1 MKTKAIIFGSLA
13 GVIALWT
20 GWLLLIQRYTISKLP
35 IALDRSPSIGEFGAF
50 GDSFGAFSALM
61 AASAAAAA
69 FIAYFRQQ
77 RDTSI
82 QEFERNFLVLLNN
95 LQLIV
100 SQVDLLRHEPDE
112 MESLR
117 AALAA
122 DDINRLE
129 FRVRRSLT
137 PYRTHL
143 NGRDAIRT
151 MLAILRSQIDDQEKF
166 KDSKQIAREFESF
179 YNRWHD
185 DLGHYFRTCYHIFR
199 MIDENCPQDPQ
210 RYARMARAHLSSSET
225 ILLAYNCSVGR
236 GRFKFKGLAEKY
248 SLFHNYH
255 LDPSLD
261 FFRHERDFFLR
272 MMDNNAFR
280 IDEDGPF
287 EYT

>member
-1 MKTKAIIFGSLA
+1 
-13 GVIALWT
+13 
-20 GWLLLIQRYTISKLP
+20 
-35 IALDRSPSIGEFGAF
+35 
-50 GDSFGAFSALM
+50 M
-61 AASAAAAA
+61 AALAAAAA

-82 QEFERNFLVLLNN
+82 QEFERNFTILLNN

-100 SQVDLLRHEPDE
+100 SQVDLLRHDPDS

-117 AALAA
+117 TKLAA
-122 DDINRLE
+122 GEINRLE
-129 FRVRRSLT
+129 FRVRRSVT
-137 PYRTHL
+137 PYQAHL

-151 MLAILRSQIDDQEKF
+151 MLAILRAQIDGHEKF
-166 KDSKQIAREFESF
+166 KDSKEIAKEYEKF

-199 MIDENCPQDPQ
+199 MIDETCPRDPQ

-236 GRFKFKGLAEKY
+236 GRFKFKHLAEKY

-255 LDPSLD
+255 LDSSLD
-261 FFRHERDFFLR
+261 FYRHEMNFFRR
-272 MMDNNAFR
+272 MIGENAFR
-280 IDEDGPF
+280 IDEDQF
-287 EYT
+287 YKYS